1 MSRFRVLVAGLVAS
15 SLCGAGMKPARAE
28 NAVLLVRHAEKA
40 SGGGDDPELSEAGSR
55 RAARLAEMLKGA
67 GLTAV
72 FSSDRKRTLLT
83 ARPAAAEAGV
93 IVRQIAKGDPAATLA
108 AIDAAPAD
116 AVVLVVGHSNT
127 VPEIL
132 TRLGGP
138 AITIDDADFGSLF
151 VVVRAAGRP
160 ASVVRLRY

>member
-1 MSRFRVLVAGLVAS
+1 MSRSRVLVGGLLALT
-15 SLCGAGMKPARAE
+15 LCGVGTAPARAE
-28 NAVLLVRHAEKA
+28 KAVLLVRHAEKA
-40 SGGGDDPELSEAGSR
+40 SGGDDPELSEAGSG

-72 FSSDRKRTLLT
+72 LSSDRKRTLLT
-83 ARPAAAEAGV
+83 ARPAAAAAGV
-93 IVRQIAKGDPAATLA
+93 VVREIAKGDPAATLA

-127 VPEIL
+127 IPEIL
-132 TRLGGP
+132 TKLGGP
-138 AITIDDADFGSLF
+138 AVTIDDADFGNLF
-151 VVVRAAGRP
+151 VVVRAAGKP